1 VNVHWQPAKY
11 DSLPLPH
18 EGWGARVVAGF
29 DFRGD
34 ETVIDAG
41 CGTGR
46 DAEYALWNLPRG
58 RIIGLDA
65 SLSMQAAFTS
75 RFAHEERAKI
85 LAADL
90 SEPWPVDA
98 ACADAVMSVAA
109 FHWLPSHD
117 RVWHN
122 VAAALKPGGVVRVDA
137 GGEGNLVR
145 LLEVVD
151 AVGAS
156 SSLPE
161 WNYAGV
167 EDTLG
172 QLRAAGLVPVSVELR
187 EEPAY
192 FDNDEVYAD
201 YLRSVVLHKLSEI
214 ERMQV
219 AGLMGD
225 RCVDYVRLEVT
236 AVKPG

>member
-1 VNVHWQPAKY
+1 
-11 DSLPLPH
+11 
-18 EGWGARVVAGF
+18 
-29 DFRGD
+29 
-34 ETVIDAG
+34 
-41 CGTGR
+41 
-46 DAEYALWNLPRG
+46 
-58 RIIGLDA
+58 
-65 SLSMQAAFTS
+65 
-75 RFAHEERAKI
+75 
-85 LAADL
+85 
-90 SEPWPVDA
+90 
-98 ACADAVMSVAA
+98 MSVAA

>member
-1 VNVHWQPAKY
+1 MP
-11 DSLPLPH
+11 
-18 EGWGARVVAGF
+18 
-29 DFRGD
+29 
-34 ETVIDAG
+34 
-41 CGTGR
+41 
-46 DAEYALWNLPRG
+46 
-58 RIIGLDA
+58 
-65 SLSMQAAFTS
+65 
-75 RFAHEERAKI
+75 
-85 LAADL
+85 
-90 SEPWPVDA
+90 
-98 ACADAVMSVAA
+98 
-109 FHWLPSHD
+109 
-117 RVWHN
+117 
-122 VAAALKPGGVVRVDA
+122 
-137 GGEGNLVR
+137 VR